1 MNDRWRGLKDLVVD
15 AVHHGATAV
24 EVVHRRT
31 ARSTIEVIALVPRL
45 AGPARVVGAV
55 LDASVA
61 VTYQTIRLVNGVVG
75 AVAGLVMDAAAGAAD
90 DAAAN
95 AALRRTQK
103 PELDPK
109 PSSSPTDPPRS

>member
-1 MNDRWRGLKDLVVD
+1 MNDRWRGLKDLLVD

-31 ARSTIEVIALVPRL
+31 ARSTIEIIALVPRL
-45 AGPARVVGAV
+45 AGPARAVGAV

-90 DAAAN
+90 GAVADAT
-95 AALRRTQK
+95 LRRTRK
-103 PELDPK
+103 PEADQEPA
-109 PSSSPTDPPRS
+109 SSPADPPRS

>member
-1 MNDRWRGLKDLVVD
+1 MNDRWRGLKDLLVD

-45 AGPARVVGAV
+45 ARPARAVGAV

-75 AVAGLVMDAAAGAAD
+75 AVAGLVMDAAA
-90 DAAAN
+90 N
-95 AALRRTQK
+95 AALRRTRK

-109 PSSSPTDPPRS
+109 PSSSPTHPPRS